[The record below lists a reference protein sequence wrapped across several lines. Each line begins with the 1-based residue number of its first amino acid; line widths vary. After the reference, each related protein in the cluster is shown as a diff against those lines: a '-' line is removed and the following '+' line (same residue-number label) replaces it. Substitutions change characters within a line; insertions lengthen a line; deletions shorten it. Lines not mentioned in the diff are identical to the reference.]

1 MHRAN
6 GGKRELALLL
16 VHEAGVAPARAVAVA
31 VLLELGPELDEHGGA
46 DDDGADDDGVRDHG
60 AVDHRH
66 LGHEPRLDELD
77 DNGQGICAV
86 SYTHLTL
93 PTN

>member
-1 MHRAN
+1 
-6 GGKRELALLL
+6 
-16 VHEAGVAPARAVAVA
+16 VA

-66 LGHEPRLDELD
+66 LGQEEPRLDELD
-77 DNGQGICAV
+77 DHGHRLFCGDGKGQTV
-86 SYTHLTL
+86 SAQVAQGWAGNARRYARRRL
-93 PTN
+93 